1 MLTGSISFSRLKLIH
16 VSIKSGVK
24 TPPSVRYS
32 WSASRRSI
40 TADLIETWLDY
51 KRSDEIDPIR
61 LRPHPHEFELYFDI

>member
-16 VSIKSGVK
+16 VSIRSFVN

-40 TADLIETWLDY
+40 T
-51 KRSDEIDPIR
+51 SDSWVGVCGI
-61 LRPHPHEFELYFDI
+61 LAASSGGSS